1 MSRQPRSAKANKPP
15 PVSQSSRFTPA
26 VTIPPAIGRE
36 SAGAF
41 RMPIAFRAA
50 HDGMGGTLHPYV
62 TMPRYQRFEELP
74 AWQEAARLV
83 GAVLDLG
90 EVPSTPVSASV
101 RSQLE
106 RASLAVAGRIALGFE
121 VHGPEPLLRRL
132 DDAREACVEIRS
144 TVLSLEGRT
153 RTRPVQG
160 ELGRILELA
169 VSCNRQLE
177 AWMNAI
183 GKGASHR
190 GPDDRKGS
198 GEKPGNGP
206 DQSQARASGPNDD
219 PRNARSA
226 SPTRPV
232 STQTSPAQTGP
243 AGNASARRGFSGP
256 ERRAGA

>member
-1 MSRQPRSAKANKPP
+1 VETGMVEG
-15 PVSQSSRFTPA
+15 PV
-26 VTIPPAIGRE
+26 RE
-36 SAGAF
+36 DPFDGGEAEVDATDCGGMPSTGAF
-41 RMPIAFRAA
+41 RLPIAFRAA
-50 HDGMGGTLHPYV
+50 PDGMGSTSHPFA
-62 TMPRYQRFEELP
+62 TMPRYQRFDELP

-83 GAVLDLG
+83 SAVLDLS
-90 EVPSTPVSASV
+90 EVPNTPVSTSV

-153 RTRPVQG
+153 RTRPVQA
-160 ELGRILELA
+160 ELGRIHELA

-183 GKGASHR
+183 GKGASRR

-206 DQSQARASGPNDD
+206 DPSQARAAEPNDD
-219 PRNARSA
+219 PRNARNA

-232 STQTSPAQTGP
+232 SNPTSPAQTGP
-243 AGNASARRGFSGP
+243 AGNAPNRRGFSGP

>member
-1 MSRQPRSAKANKPP
+1 MLE
-15 PVSQSSRFTPA
+15 
-26 VTIPPAIGRE
+26 GRVRE
-36 SAGAF
+36 DPTDGGKVEVDATGCGGVASTGAF
-41 RMPIAFRAA
+41 RLPIAFRATP
-50 HDGMGGTLHPYV
+50 DGMGGTSHPFD
-62 TMPRYQRFEELP
+62 TMPRYQRFDELP

-83 GAVLDLG
+83 SAVLDLG
-90 EVPSTPVSASV
+90 EAPNTPVSASV

-106 RASLAVAGRIALGFE
+106 RAALAVAGRIALGFE

-153 RTRPVQG
+153 RTRPVKA

-183 GKGASHR
+183 GKGASRR
-190 GPDDRKGS
+190 GPDDRDRSGERPGS
-198 GEKPGNGP
+198 GTEQGH
-206 DQSQARASGPNDD
+206 ARASGPNDE
-219 PRNARSA
+219 PRTARGT
-226 SPTRPV
+226 SPTRPE
-232 STQTSPAQTGP
+232 SNPASPAQTGP
-243 AGNASARRGFSGP
+243 AGNAPNRRGFSGS

>member
-1 MSRQPRSAKANKPP
+1 
-15 PVSQSSRFTPA
+15 VSSPS
-26 VTIPPAIGRE
+26 
-36 SAGAF
+36 AF
-41 RMPIAFRAA
+41 RLPIAFRAA
-50 HDGMGGTLHPYV
+50 PDGMGGTSHPSA
-62 TMPRYQRFEELP
+62 TMPRYQRFDELP

-83 GAVLDLG
+83 SAVLDLS
-90 EVPSTPVSASV
+90 EVPNTPVSASV

-121 VHGPEPLLRRL
+121 VHGPEPQLRRL

-153 RTRPVQG
+153 RTRPVQA

-183 GKGASHR
+183 GKAASR
-190 GPDDRKGS
+190 SGPDDRKGS
-198 GEKPGNGP
+198 GGNPGNGP
-206 DQSQARASGPNDD
+206 DQSQDRSTGPNDD
-219 PRNARSA
+219 PRNARST

-232 STQTSPAQTGP
+232 STPTSSAQTNP
-243 AGNASARRGFSGP
+243 AGNAPGRRGFSGP